1 MKKCTLFIVYMLA
14 GFAAFASQNLIKN
27 ADLKNGLLDFGFSD
41 SAPETLGVKI
51 EKFSD
56 SANSLSYSAGESCL
70 GGLNLSEVRVSRDG
84 VYEISFS
91 AKASHPLQ
99 IRLLALAN
107 GNTVYRHQL
116 AKFDVGTEWKK
127 YSYKLDMKRFR
138 VLDEW
143 LPLRFEKVS
152 KAAARLSFADFR
164 LVPQS
169 GAVETP
175 KFSVLID
182 ETKLSADSSFLK
194 KITKRFSAEC
204 VSNAAIFDKN
214 AEVSAAIAGRNF
226 GAAKTAKLDW
236 FVSPKYSEEV
246 LAKGSA
252 EIELPSGDFSKEFVF
267 NAPDKNGLYVLN
279 FSVDGEKSGCV
290 PFAVSPRM
298 RVAAGDLPVDLG
310 YCGVFTNGESGCPT
324 AEEIAYLA
332 DSGIV
337 YLRMWDGGNPFN
349 WRVIEP
355 KEGVYEWTVADET
368 VRLAAKNKLQVVP
381 VLGGMFFVYPPEMGL
396 RGHRQADWLY
406 AKSEV
411 VRTLQGFENQ
421 GRKAIKPP
429 LEDWKRMVSA
439 VAKRYKGKIKYYEVM
454 NEPNIIWRDFAT
466 YYPYL
471 ESAHDVLKGVDA
483 RNRVVGFSTTGDYG
497 GNINGFFAT
506 MLKMGAGKFCD
517 VASFHSYSA
526 LFEDTPKS
534 GTEVISQFKKNLVE
548 NGVNVP
554 LWHTELYYINPMCKG
569 GGDHANGPV
578 FHAGYL
584 IRRYLV
590 DASSGVRA
598 SILLPGA
605 TLGSKNGSNCKTANF
620 ARGRYI
626 PYASVEAPEISA
638 NERFLVS
645 AVFAK
650 MLYKTKYAGSREL
663 RDGMLAYKFA
673 GKKSK
678 KAVATLFWLGCHLE
692 NLNLDRS
699 NLKTKLVDPMDRK
712 PLNLGKLPEGV
723 GVFDVFGNALA
734 SDSNGDVVVPVSPI
748 PVYIKA
754 DDSVLL
760 DVFLKNLE

>member
-1 MKKCTLFIVYMLA
+1 MKKHTLFAACMFA
-14 GFAAFASQNLIKN
+14 GLAAFASPNLIKN
-27 ADLKNGLLDFGFSD
+27 ADLKNGLRDFGFSD
-41 SAPETLGVKI
+41 ATPKELDVKI

-56 SANSLSYSAGESCL
+56 SANALSYSAGEECL
-70 GGLNLSEVRVSRDG
+70 GGLNLSEVRVSRDE
-84 VYEISFS
+84 VYDISFS

-99 IRLLALAN
+99 IRLIALAN
-107 GNTVYRHQL
+107 GKSIYRHQL
-116 AKFDVGTEWKK
+116 AKFDVGTEWKT

-164 LVPQS
+164 FIPQS
-169 GAVETP
+169 GGADAP
-175 KFSVLID
+175 NLSVVVD
-182 ETKLSADSSFLK
+182 STKLSSESSFIKKILK
-194 KITKRFSAEC
+194 KFSSDC

-214 AEVSAAIAGRNF
+214 AEVSADITGRNF
-226 GAAKTAKLDW
+226 GAAKRAKLEW
-236 FVSPKYSEEV
+236 FVSQKNSGEV
-246 LAKGSA
+246 MTKGSS
-252 EIELPSGDFSKEFVF
+252 EIELSSGDFSEKFVF
-267 NAPDKNGLYVLN
+267 NAPSKNGLYVLS
-279 FSVDGEKSGCV
+279 FSIDGEQSGNV

-298 RVAAGDLPVDLG
+298 RVSAGDLPVDLG

-355 KEGVYEWTVADET
+355 KEGVYNWTVADET

-411 VRTLQGFENQ
+411 VRTMQGFENQ

-429 LEDWKRMVSA
+429 LEDWKRMVTA
-439 VAKRYKGKIKYYEVM
+439 IAERYKGKIKYYEVM

-471 ESAHDVLKGVDA
+471 ESAHDVLKGIDA
-483 RNRVVGFSTTGDYG
+483 RNQVVGFSTTGDYG

-534 GTEVISQFKKNLVE
+534 GTAVISQFKKSLLE
-548 NGVNVP
+548 SGVNVP
-554 LWHTELYYINPMCKG
+554 LWHTELYYINPTSKG

-598 SILLPGA
+598 SILLPGS
-605 TLGSKNGSNCKTANF
+605 TLGLRNGSNCKTANF

-626 PYASVEAPEISA
+626 PYASVEEPEISA

-650 MLYKTKYAGSREL
+650 TLYKTKYAGSREL
-663 RDGMLAYKFA
+663 RDGMLAYKFV

-678 KAVATLFWLGCHLE
+678 KAIAAFFWLGCHLE
-692 NLNLDRS
+692 NLNLDRT
-699 NLKTKLVDPMDRK
+699 NLKTKLVDPLDRK
-712 PLNLGKLPEGV
+712 PLKLGKLPEGV
-723 GVFDVFGNALA
+723 KVFDVFGNALA
-734 SDSNGDVVVPVSPI
+734 PDSNGDIVVPVSPI
-748 PVYIKA
+748 PVYVKA
-754 DDSVLL
+754 SDSALL
-760 DVFLKNLE
+760 DAFLKTLE